1 MLCSRMLVPRGRRG
15 AWFFCLL
22 SSSRASGCDAEPQL
36 QQGSG
41 CQPKA
46 CVASL
51 GASMCWCFVASV
63 AKQSR
68 RVRYQFRVCLCCQVS
83 SWCTA
88 LEPFCLVCYECGSE
102 YLAPPQGK
110 VRRGTSEQ
118 SDIKVHSPGVLAL
131 CTQPLLPPGLAQVE
145 TALPGCGGPDPR
157 GCPHH
162 LKIFLQG
169 WCRSQCFQCQSV
181 CLLLFCHP
189 PWWEQ
194 KALKQ
199 HR

>member
-1 MLCSRMLVPRGRRG
+1 MLVPRGRRG

-118 SDIKVHSPGVLAL
+118 SDIKVYSLGVLAL
-131 CTQPLLPPGLAQVE
+131 CTQPLLSPGLAQVE

-157 GCPHH
+157 GCPSSPQDISPGMV
-162 LKIFLQG
+162 LVPML
-169 WCRSQCFQCQSV
+169 SAPV
-181 CLLLFCHP
+181 CLPAALLP
-189 PWWEQ
+189 SPMVGAESIE
-194 KALKQ
+194 AA
-199 HR
+199 

>member
-1 MLCSRMLVPRGRRG
+1 MAGEGHGFSACFPLPGPQDVMLSPSCSRARG
-15 AWFFCLL
+15 ANPRLVLHPLGPACAGASWPVWL
-22 SSSRASGCDAEPQL
+22 SRAGVSDASSG
-36 QQGSG
+36 
-41 CQPKA
+41 
-46 CVASL
+46 
-51 GASMCWCFVASV
+51 SV
-63 AKQSR
+63 CA
-68 RVRYQFRVCLCCQVS
+68 VS

-157 GCPHH
+157 GCPSSP
-162 LKIFLQG
+162 QG
-169 WCRSQCFQCQSV
+169 ISPGMVLVPMLSVPV
-181 CLLLFCHP
+181 CLPAALLP
-189 PWWEQ
+189 SPMVGAESIE
-194 KALKQ
+194 AV
-199 HR
+199 

>member
-1 MLCSRMLVPRGRRG
+1 MLVPHGRRG

-22 SSSRASGCDAEPQL
+22 SSPRASGCDAEPQL

-68 RVRYQFRVCLCCQVS
+68 HVRYQFRVCLCCQVS

-118 SDIKVHSPGVLAL
+118 SDIKVYSLGVLAL
-131 CTQPLLPPGLAQVE
+131 CTQPLLSPGLAQVE

-157 GCPHH
+157 GCPSSP
-162 LKIFLQG
+162 QG
-169 WCRSQCFQCQSV
+169 ISPGMVLVPMLSVPV
-181 CLLLFCHP
+181 CLPAALLP
-189 PWWEQ
+189 SPMVGAESIE
-194 KALKQ
+194 AV
-199 HR
+199 